1 MIIEL
6 LHNYKNELFIFAWL
20 SVVLLI
26 VSIAIIPWVVIKI
39 PDDYFHEHYRVRVSK
54 SSGHPLIAQLLA
66 GLKNLV
72 GFIFVIFGI
81 LMLILPGQGILTI
94 LIGIFLMN
102 FPGKYQFERKIV
114 SLPRVLKSLNWIR
127 AKANKPPLLVE

>member
-94 LIGIFLMN
+94 LIGLFLMN

-127 AKANKPPLLVE
+127 AKANKPPLMVE